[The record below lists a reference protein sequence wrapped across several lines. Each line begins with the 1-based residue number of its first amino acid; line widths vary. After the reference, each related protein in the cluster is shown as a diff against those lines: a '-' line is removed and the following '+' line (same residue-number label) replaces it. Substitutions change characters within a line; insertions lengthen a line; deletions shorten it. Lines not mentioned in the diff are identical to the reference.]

1 MMHSKIVR
9 PERNMPYE
17 FLEDVA
23 TADIAFSAR
32 GKTLEDTFR
41 SAADAT
47 MNVMVEA
54 LDAIQAKETRELL
67 LENEQLDM
75 LLFDFLQELIYYK
88 DSEKLMLRISQ
99 VRIRETPRPHALEAA
114 AMGEKLD
121 PPRHHPRVDVKAVT
135 LHRFRLEQNEKGWE
149 AFVILDI

>member
-1 MMHSKIVR
+1 
-9 PERNMPYE
+9 MPYE

-32 GKTLEDTFR
+32 GKTLEETFR

-47 MNVMVEA
+47 MNVMVEE
-54 LDAIQAKETRELL
+54 LDAIQPKETRKLR

-88 DSEKLMLRISQ
+88 DSEKLMLRIPQ
-99 VRIRETPRPHALEAA
+99 VRLQEKVKPYTLEATA
-114 AMGEKLD
+114 AGEILD
-121 PPRHHPRVDVKAVT
+121 PARHHPRVDVKAVT
-135 LHRFRLEQNEKGWE
+135 LHRFRLAKTDRGWE